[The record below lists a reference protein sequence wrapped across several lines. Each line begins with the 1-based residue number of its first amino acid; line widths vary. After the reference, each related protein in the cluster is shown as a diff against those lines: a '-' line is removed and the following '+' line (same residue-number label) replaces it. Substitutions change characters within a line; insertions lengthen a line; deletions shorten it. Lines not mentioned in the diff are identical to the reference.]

1 MSVSMD
7 KMPVRTSF
15 VAKGLGPR
23 PATYPWT
30 PRNPALRLRNGIFGL
45 CVLTLV
51 TLPTG
56 CSPEESSG
64 GQGPP
69 LVDAVSKKS
78 SKRSGGPPKEGQVS
92 ARQTPHDHVS
102 GVVLGP
108 RGMPMAAVRVTLYK
122 RLRQWPRR
130 DRVELD
136 SVRTGTKGRFVFSTS
151 RGRGMEVEAKARR
164 CATLVRTAP
173 PPGLGTLILQFSRG
187 FRVAGSVV
195 LPTGRPARNCVVYL
209 EPGSRSQMRAVQTN
223 TDRDGRFEFLG
234 VPADN
239 LRVSARHDL
248 FQPATDV
255 VTIGRPTALRFE
267 RPEVGLSGRV
277 MSGDDPVADCEVLVS
292 PRTTSGVF
300 CVPFAAVTDRDGQYR
315 IRGLGEGSYNIELRH
330 DKYSSAQRTL
340 SLHESRTGLELELAS
355 RVKVK
360 GQLTGA
366 KNIANTQLSIV
377 SFYGETATTRVR
389 ADGSFE
395 FAEEFSSGMATIEL
409 EAGQFSFKVSQ
420 SRWVRRALIEDGD
433 DFELEIQPASEVK
446 GVVLGHDGKP
456 LAGVAVLA
464 ALKIIEDPLNFFTDQ
479 SFLVTR
485 QRVFAVTDNAGRY
498 MINGLEPGEVTLSFQ
513 KARFGS
519 CTKVAIVKF
528 ALKGPDA
535 SEPPVKL
542 LAPGTIS
549 GRVTRGGRP
558 VPGALV
564 SVGKGLARSFTGPDG
579 RYLLRDLP
587 AGNHLVRVKFRTL
600 KIAHSDKPIALM
612 AGQEVS
618 GVAIALRMG
627 RRIRGKVV
635 DSEEIPL
642 ANMIVE
648 GQAGTTTKTD
658 EAGRFELDVPLGR
671 TMLHVRMSQ
680 FDPSFERVPVGR
692 DVEELTVQIRQ
703 APRAAVR
710 ALVKALPKETPVVE
724 MILRLDTDSQ
734 QVQFKSLSPGY
745 SWTESMRA
753 ILNLQKLNEHH
764 LRGHVERWIETA
776 DGTLDLRNLPAGA
789 YELTLHAKG
798 YQPFVKK
805 VTMFNGKPI
814 DLGVVKLEQGF
825 TVEGVVLSPSGQPVP
840 GARIVLGRE
849 SDLTLSG
856 ARTWYVADRRG
867 RFRVEGV
874 GLKLHNL
881 YVAAKGYATQHHE
894 LDLAKDILRDKGNP
908 VQVKMQPGA
917 RIRVVLIGMDGNPVP
932 FKMVQLN
939 RGFQWLNQAET
950 DDQGVAWF
958 YNVSKGSYH
967 LGLQGKLRSLT
978 NQVVRDTSGARVY
991 SVKIRDVRDRKGK
1004 RQRRR

>member
-1 MSVSMD
+1 
-7 KMPVRTSF
+7 
-15 VAKGLGPR
+15 
-23 PATYPWT
+23 
-30 PRNPALRLRNGIFGL
+30 
-45 CVLTLV
+45 
-51 TLPTG
+51 
-56 CSPEESSG
+56 
-64 GQGPP
+64 
-69 LVDAVSKKS
+69 
-78 SKRSGGPPKEGQVS
+78 
-92 ARQTPHDHVS
+92 
-102 GVVLGP
+102 
-108 RGMPMAAVRVTLYK
+108 MPMAAARVTLYK

-136 SVRTGTKGRFVFSTS
+136 SVRTGTEGRFVFSTS
-151 RGRGMEVEAKARR
+151 RGRGLEVEAKARS

-255 VTIGRPTALRFE
+255 VTIGRPMALRFE
-267 RPEVGLSGRV
+267 RPEIGLSGRV
-277 MSGDDPVADCEVLVS
+277 MSGDEPVADCEVLVS
-292 PRTTSGVF
+292 PRMTSGVF
-300 CVPFAAVTDRDGQYR
+300 CVPFAAVTDRDGRYR

-340 SLHESRTGLELELAS
+340 SLHESRTGLELELSS

-395 FAEEFSSGMATIEL
+395 FAEELSSGMATIEL

-456 LAGVAVLA
+456 LAGVEVLA
-464 ALKIIEDPLNFFTDQ
+464 ALKIIEDPLNLFTDQ
-479 SFLVTR
+479 SPLVAR
-485 QRVFAVTDNAGRY
+485 QRVFAVTDRAGRY
-498 MINGLEPGEVTLSFQ
+498 LIHGLEPGEVTLSFQ
-513 KARFGS
+513 KERFGS
-519 CTKVAIVKF
+519 CTQVAVVKF
-528 ALKGPDA
+528 KSKSPDA
-535 SEPPVKL
+535 SESTVKL

-549 GRVTRGGRP
+549 GRVTRGGKP

-564 SVGKGLARSFTGPDG
+564 SVSKGLSRGFTGRGG
-579 RYLLRDLP
+579 RYTLRGLP
-587 AGNHLVRVKFRTL
+587 AGEHLVRVKFRTL
-600 KIAHSDKPIALM
+600 KIAHSDKPIKLT

-618 GVAIALRMG
+618 GVDIALQMG
-627 RRIRGKVV
+627 RRIRGQVV
-635 DSEEIPL
+635 DSEELPM
-642 ANMIVE
+642 ANVIVE
-648 GQAGTTTKTD
+648 GQAGTTTNTD
-658 EAGRFELDVPLGR
+658 ESGRFVLDVPLGR
-671 TMLHVRMSQ
+671 TLLYVRTTP
-680 FDPSFERVPVGR
+680 FDPSFDRVPVGR
-692 DVEELTVQIRQ
+692 DVEELIVQLRQ
-703 APRAAVR
+703 APRARVKGV
-710 ALVKALPKETPVVE
+710 VKALPMETPVVG
-724 MILRLDTDSQ
+724 MILRLDTDKRQ
-734 QVQFKSLSPGY
+734 AQPTPLTLGLT
-745 SWTESMRA
+745 WTESMRTV
-753 ILNLQKLNEHH
+753 INMQRLNEHH
-764 LRGHVERWIETA
+764 LRGHVERWIEA
-776 DGTLDLRNLPAGA
+776 PEGVLDLQNLPAGP
-789 YELTLHAKG
+789 YRLTLQSRG

-805 VTMFNGKPI
+805 VALFNGKPI
-814 DLGVVKLEQGF
+814 DLGVIKLERGF
-825 TVEGVVLSPSGQPVP
+825 TVEGVVLRPNGDPVP

-856 ARTWYVADRRG
+856 ARTWYVSDRRG
-867 RFRVEGV
+867 RFTVEGV
-874 GLKLHNL
+874 GLKLKTL
-881 YVAAKGYATQHHE
+881 YVAAKGYATQHHA
-894 LDLAKDILRDKGNP
+894 LDLAKDILRDKDDP
-908 VQVKMQPGA
+908 VQVRMQPGA
-917 RIRVVLIGMDGNPVP
+917 RIRAELIGMDGTPVP

-939 RGFQWLNQAET
+939 RGFDWIGQAET

-967 LGLQGKLRSLT
+967 LGLRGKWRSLT
-978 NQVVRDTSGARVY
+978 KQIVRDTSGARVY
-991 SVKIRDVRDRKGK
+991 SVKIKDLRSRRDKRQ